1 MFADMVMLAD
11 LLKQI
16 PAPAQRQNWWWQGAS
31 GAWYIH
37 TVYSIGA
44 LPDFKACNY
53 IFAGPR
59 FDGKRQPYYIGESGD
74 FAERIDR
81 HEKFLPALRLGAT
94 EVHVHL
100 LAASRQQR
108 LNIETDLRRGHRTPL
123 NEQSVAGFPPSSLAS
138 LPELLKLI
146 R

>member
-1 MFADMVMLAD
+1 MFANMATLAN
-11 LLKQI
+11 LLKRI
-16 PAPAQRQNWWWQGAS
+16 PTPPEPQNWWWQGAA

-37 TVYSIGA
+37 TVYPIRA
-44 LPDFKACNY
+44 VPDFKACNY

-108 LNIETDLRRGHRTPL
+108 LNIETDLRRGHPTPL
-123 NEQSVAGFPPSSLAS
+123 NEQSVAGFPLSSLRS
-138 LPELLKLI
+138 LPEILKLI